1 MQRAR
6 ACRCL
11 SASLLLVSSAF
22 SLPIL
27 PLIYIRVLL
36 ACINSL
42 CVCALAADC
51 ACVARDLVCK
61 KQVPKPG
68 QVISVAGNYKPY
80 DPSRDAAAS
89 QDADAQNN
97 PESVH
102 GDEEQKDHEDQLLQT
117 NSSPRGH
124 NLDGASELEHGE
136 EEEERKDWSDMHSPL
151 GAPES
156 SDDESGASVESKLSH
171 CRKQKCLDPNC
182 HTVAS
187 ARPNCHTVAG
197 ALSRMHCFSTSHTT
211 PSR

>member
-11 SASLLLVSSAF
+11 SASLLLVSSAS

-36 ACINSL
+36 PAFESLHQFVRACPPHTHVRTSFFT
-42 CVCALAADC
+42 ADC
-51 ACVARDLVCK
+51 ACVACDLVCK

-102 GDEEQKDHEDQLLQT
+102 GDEEQKDQEDQLLQT

-136 EEEERKDWSDMHSPL
+136 EEEERKDGSDMHSPL

-156 SDDESGASVESKLSH
+156 SDDESGASV
-171 CRKQKCLDPNC
+171 
-182 HTVAS
+182 
-187 ARPNCHTVAG
+187 
-197 ALSRMHCFSTSHTT
+197 
-211 PSR
+211 